1 MKKSLLYLIA
11 WGVLF
16 GYMEA
21 AVVVYLRE
29 IYYPDGFTF
38 PLVLIDQNIMLTELL
53 REGVTL
59 FIMWTT
65 VSLTY
70 QRIQSRVAAF
80 FLIFGV
86 WDIFYYVFLKL
97 LLNWPDTLVSWDI
110 LFLIPLPWVG
120 PVWAPVLISV
130 GFIISSIFILTL
142 NHMNRYV
149 AFDNKFILLELF
161 AASMIIFSFVMTG
174 RTVIEQN
181 APIHF
186 PLYLFLFGFLLGIG
200 IFLYYVF
207 RSRQSV
213 KNK

>member
-161 AASMIIFSFVMTG
+161 AASMLIFSFVMTG

-200 IFLYYVF
+200 IFLYYVY

>member
-174 RTVIEQN
+174 HTVIEQN

-200 IFLYYVF
+200 IFLYYVY